1 MNTCLIKF
9 NHLKQLSYYFF
20 ELKFFICKM
29 MLFLVKSKHTQRGPR
44 GQYDKCWIPD
54 AFMNKKKA
62 NKIYE
67 TKQTITQLIKK
78 ILVLVDN
85 FCNLL
90 NNYFLPIIHDQWSH
104 FWRKFHVTFILSLP
118 HFRRYYH
125 YNQLEVRWTLKQ
137 TTKVNDKAFSLKAK
151 II

>member
-1 MNTCLIKF
+1 
-9 NHLKQLSYYFF
+9 
-20 ELKFFICKM
+20 M

-44 GQYDKCWIPD
+44 GQYDKCCIPD
-54 AFMNKKKA
+54 AFMNKKKKA

-90 NNYFLPIIHDQWSH
+90 NNYFLPIIHDQ
-104 FWRKFHVTFILSLP
+104 
-118 HFRRYYH
+118 
-125 YNQLEVRWTLKQ
+125 
-137 TTKVNDKAFSLKAK
+137 
-151 II
+151 